1 MSDQQLFQWQRN
13 IEKDM
18 LDYLP
23 RYYVLHD
30 SENRPGI
37 AGNLIDRET
46 LELIEVNGHISDV
59 LKQFFVEYATWG
71 LAKWEAVCGIPVDE
85 SKPYDQ
91 RRSVIKSKLRGAG
104 TVTLEV
110 IKNVADSFENGEIK
124 VEENFSKYEVVIT
137 FIGKRGRPP
146 NEPDMRNVLREIIP
160 AHLELVF
167 KYTYLTWEELDAAN
181 LSWNALEELNMTWD
195 QLEVWN
201 PKKK

>member
-1 MSDQQLFQWQRN
+1 MSSKSFELERD
-13 IEKDM
+13 IGKDM
-18 LDYLP
+18 PDYLP
-23 RYYVLHD
+23 GYYVLQD
-30 SENRPGI
+30 IEGRPGI
-37 AGNLIDRET
+37 AGNLIFQET
-46 LELIEVNGHISDV
+46 KELIGLNEQITDV
-59 LKQFFVEYATWG
+59 LKQFFIEYATWG
-71 LAKWEAVCGIPVDE
+71 LAKWEAICGITVDPA
-85 SKPYDQ
+85 KPEEQ

-124 VEENFSKYEVVIT
+124 VEENFADYQVVIT

-181 LSWNALEELNMTWD
+181 LTWGAFEALSMTWER
-195 QLEVWN
+195 LEVWK
-201 PKKK
+201 PTKS